1 MQKLLLILPVS
12 LLALSSCIST
22 NTNMEKVSPNKEIV
36 TEKTIPENAM
46 MRKEP
51 TMVKPENAMMR
62 KEPSKENIVTPS
74 QWYMSYSS
82 DAFSSALK
90 SKQNVVLFFSATWCP
105 TCRALDKQIESNLSS
120 IPSDAVIL
128 KVNYDDS
135 TELKQKYGVTT
146 QHTTVL
152 IGSDGSFKS
161 KKLWARNISEIFAQ

>member
-74 QWYMSYSS
+74 Q
-82 DAFSSALK
+82 
-90 SKQNVVLFFSATWCP
+90 
-105 TCRALDKQIESNLSS
+105 
-120 IPSDAVIL
+120 
-128 KVNYDDS
+128 
-135 TELKQKYGVTT
+135 
-146 QHTTVL
+146 
-152 IGSDGSFKS
+152 
-161 KKLWARNISEIFAQ
+161 